1 MNKKFLVFTI
11 MLVVLI
17 SLIGCVQLSNPYTH
31 TCGPEVTLKIISEG
45 NSLLF
50 GGKQACFEE
59 TNAFEAVKIM
69 LDNNL
74 EYDEYDFGVFITSI
88 LGVTPKENEFWSLYI
103 NGEKA
108 AMGISAYNISE
119 NILIEFKLEELQTFE

>member
-31 TCGPEVTLKIISEG
+31 TCGPEVTLKIIGED

-50 GGKQACFEE
+50 DGNQACFEE

-74 EYDEYDFGVFITSI
+74 EYTEYDFGVFITSI

-108 AMGISAYNISE
+108 AMGISSYNISE